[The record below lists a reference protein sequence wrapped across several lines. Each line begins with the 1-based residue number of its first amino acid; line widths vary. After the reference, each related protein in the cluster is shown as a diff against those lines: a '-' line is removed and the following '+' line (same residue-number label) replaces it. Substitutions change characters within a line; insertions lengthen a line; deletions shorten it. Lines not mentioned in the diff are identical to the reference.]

1 MRNLILI
8 FAAMVFGGPVAA
20 EEPLAYSAVPVTGVV
35 IDVEGQT
42 VLWLRYKGVVGQYKF
57 ELLDTPQPPPDPPA
71 PPGPP
76 ETDLTKFVET
86 LTAEVEA
93 VDHGDVAD
101 VFRGIAD
108 RIKRNE
114 LSGYTAVSKATADTL
129 LGVENSAGER
139 TKRPAWK
146 VWFTALM
153 LRIFHDDTKVKDSQL
168 EAAWREIE
176 KAVKS

>member
-1 MRNLILI
+1 MRSIVIL
-8 FAAMVFGGPVAA
+8 FAALVFGGPVAA
-20 EEPLAYSAVPVTGVV
+20 EEPLTFSATPVTGVV
-35 IDVEGQT
+35 FDVEGVPP
-42 VLWLRYKGVVGQYKF
+42 VLWLKINGVVGQYKF
-57 ELLDTPQPPPDPPA
+57 EKLTDTPQPPPDPPD
-71 PPGPP
+71 PP
-76 ETDLTKFVET
+76 ETDLTAFVET

-93 VDHGDVAD
+93 DDHDTVAD

-108 RIKRNE
+108 RIKRDE

-153 LRIFHDDTKVKDSQL
+153 LRIFEDDTKVKNSQL
-168 EAAWREIE
+168 EAAWREIG
-176 KAVKS
+176 KAVEP